1 MHWTWVPGLPLYW
14 NWLGLISFVERRLV
28 DRKMLM
34 WNPERNL
41 DLFILEIHIEGWVA
55 QQVDALNIQT

>member
-1 MHWTWVPGLPLYW
+1 M
-14 NWLGLISFVERRLV
+14 

-41 DLFILEIHIEGWVA
+41 DLFILEIHIEGQVA

>member
-34 WNPERNL
+34 WNLERNL
-41 DLFILEIHIEGWVA
+41 DLFILEIHIEGRW
-55 QQVDALNIQT
+55 LSR

>member
-1 MHWTWVPGLPLYW
+1 MD
-14 NWLGLISFVERRLV
+14 LGSRPSFILELVGFNQLCRKEV

-55 QQVDALNIQT
+55 Q